1 MTSYP
6 PFMLSPS
13 AQPVPE
19 LTRAYGHFSRPSRP
33 QHSQSGHVSM
43 RSRSHTEAIDL
54 DGNRRYRNLS
64 NVSRGAERVR
74 EADARLRD
82 MVPRSRG
89 CYHPSDLESYSH
101 QAQAYPS
108 RAEPE
113 YDFHQLSPRK
123 RLRVSSENTVD
134 HLYDDARSSYHTTD
148 GGLAHT
154 GSWCHSAS
162 VDSGEMQPGSYDV
175 DQDILAE
182 DWRPMTPMASR
193 LSTPDLPPLSTDFE
207 FCPCHQ
213 TNVSEDDKINEDF
226 YFVTRSKMDMQMID
240 ALAHI
245 AQNRSVPARD
255 TASLEI

>member
-1 MTSYP
+1 
-6 PFMLSPS
+6 
-13 AQPVPE
+13 
-19 LTRAYGHFSRPSRP
+19 
-33 QHSQSGHVSM
+33 M
-43 RSRSHTEAIDL
+43 RSRSQAEAIDL
-54 DGNRRYRNLS
+54 GGNRRHRNLAS
-64 NVSRGAERVR
+64 ISRGAERIR

-89 CYHPSDLESYSH
+89 CHQPPDLESYSH
-101 QAQAYPS
+101 QAQVS
-108 RAEPE
+108 SSMAEPE
-113 YDFHQLSPRK
+113 YDFYQLSPRK

-134 HLYDDARSSYHTTD
+134 HLRDDARPSYHTTD

-162 VDSGEMQPGSYDV
+162 IDSGEMQSGSYDI

-182 DWRPMTPMASR
+182 DWHPMTPMASR

-213 TNVSEDDKINEDF
+213 TSISKDDKINEDF

-255 TASLEI
+255 PASLEM